1 MAYSDVKD
9 KDKDELLRDLC
20 GGSEP
25 SSQIFEQLKSAL
37 AVQCVTDLQIAIKDL
52 RISNE
57 HIAASNDQL
66 SRKIFALNVVLVI
79 ATVVGT
85 VAALFQAYSVLM
97 TTK

>member
-9 KDKDELLRDLC
+9 KEKDELLKDLC

-25 SSQIFEQLKSAL
+25 SSPIFEQLRA
-37 AVQCVTDLQIAIKDL
+37 AITVQCAKDLQAAIKEL

-57 HIAASNDQL
+57 HIAASNEQL
-66 SRKIFALNVVLVI
+66 SRKIFILNVVLVI

-85 VAALFQAYSVLM
+85 VAALLQAYSVLM
-97 TTK
+97 PTK